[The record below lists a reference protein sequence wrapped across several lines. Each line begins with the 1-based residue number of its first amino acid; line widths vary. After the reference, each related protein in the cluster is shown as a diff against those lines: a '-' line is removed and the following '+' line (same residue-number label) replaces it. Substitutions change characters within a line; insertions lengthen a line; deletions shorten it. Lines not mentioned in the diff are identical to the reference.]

1 MESLR
6 IVNDDGYKA
15 LRRLAENNPSCFIN
29 PAGQQLEQLMAE
41 EAGTDEVWGPR
52 LDLHEDLASL
62 GEETE
67 AGPRRDTVHAK
78 TVRKALAGLTPAE
91 ASNGYLWASFNCFAI
106 PQYVPVRWSTSNN
119 KGTKPSNFVLDHW
132 IQYSGSDGRKWNAAA
147 RLWWMGEL
155 ADRIAHYSE
164 HTPDELLATMAGNVN
179 FYHQT
184 IDRTYLAANPRLL
197 AILYD
202 VFLDGNEHLNV
213 TKAVSDMLKS
223 LNIRAGA
230 NALDMMDHDELR
242 SIVEEAKP
250 PKG

>member
-6 IVNDDGYKA
+6 IVNDDGYKT

-29 PAGQQLEQLMAE
+29 PVGHQLEQLMVE
-41 EAGTDEVWGPR
+41 EAGTDEVWGPK
-52 LDLHEDLASL
+52 LDLHDDLVSL
-62 GEETE
+62 SEETE
-67 AGPRRDTVHAK
+67 AGPRRDAIHAK
-78 TVRKALAGLTPAE
+78 TIRKALVGLTPSA

-155 ADRIAHYSE
+155 ADRIALYSE
-164 HTPDELLATMAGNVN
+164 HSPDELLATMAGNVN

-197 AILYD
+197 AVLYD
-202 VFLDGNEHLNV
+202 VFLDGNHHLNV
-213 TKAVSDMLKS
+213 TKAASDMLKS

-230 NALDMMDHDELR
+230 NALDMMDYDELR

>member
-29 PAGQQLEQLMAE
+29 PVGKQLEQLMAE
-41 EAGTDEVWGPR
+41 EAGTNEVWGPR
-52 LDLHEDLASL
+52 LELHDDLASL
-62 GEETE
+62 IQETE
-67 AGPRRDTVHAK
+67 AGPRRDAAHAK
-78 TVRKALAGLTPAE
+78 TIRKALAGLTPAA

-106 PQYVPVRWSTSNN
+106 PQYLPVRWSTSNN
-119 KGTKPSNFVLDHW
+119 KETKPSNFVLDHW

-147 RLWWMGEL
+147 RLWWLGEL
-155 ADRIAHYSE
+155 ADRIALYSK
-164 HTPDELLATMAGNVN
+164 HSPDELLATMAGNVN

-197 AILYD
+197 AVLYD

-213 TKAVSDMLKS
+213 TKAASDMLKS

-230 NALDMMDHDELR
+230 NALDMMDYDELR